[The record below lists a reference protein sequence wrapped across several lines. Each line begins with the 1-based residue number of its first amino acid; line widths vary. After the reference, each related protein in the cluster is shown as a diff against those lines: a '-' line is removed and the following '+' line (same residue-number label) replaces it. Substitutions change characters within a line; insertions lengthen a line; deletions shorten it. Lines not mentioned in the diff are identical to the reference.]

1 MTHPRPRKSADGFLP
16 QPSRPD
22 PSPQGGSAPTN
33 LRDLFFRQC
42 RLFHVVAA
50 YVILADDLTVLS
62 EVSFGELERRVA
74 SLASALRDR
83 LPAGERVVLAL
94 GNGLDSVELFWA
106 CIVAGLVPIPAPAPD
121 PTEYKEMGLK
131 RLHGIT
137 RDSNAAL
144 VVTADD
150 RLEKSSSLLPT
161 ARTSRQALEA
171 GNKAHLPDPSLA
183 GSDVAYLQYTSG
195 STSEP
200 RGVALTHANILAHY
214 AALHRALDTGV
225 PHSRTLN
232 WLPWFHDFGLLQG
245 VISPV
250 YAGTT
255 TYHLP
260 TLSFVRRP
268 LRWLEAIAR
277 FGVTYSGA
285 PDTAFLACTRAL
297 ARKPNWTADLS
308 TWSVAICGAEPVRA
322 DTLQAF
328 AQAFAPHGFR
338 PQSLFPAYGLAEC
351 VLGVSIK
358 RRNTLPRVLR
368 VDAAALEFNIVRDAD
383 EEIDQPVRSLVSCG
397 EPLGGFDVRIVDPDR
412 REELPS
418 GIVGEIWTRGP
429 SVSPGYWG
437 QPVLTDASFG
447 AALAS
452 GASDVRYL
460 RTGDLGFQHEGEIFV
475 TGRLKDLIVVHGRN
489 IYPQDIELTAKS
501 AHHAVGTSGVI
512 AFGLEKPGGEAI
524 VLLVECS
531 GALDPEEIRNLVDSI
546 RLSVSAEHQV
556 EIHDIVPLR
565 RGSLPQTSSG
575 KPRRAV
581 ARKCYIDGEF
591 EAVRLSSGQAA
602 APRQPRDATE
612 RAVSDIWMDV
622 LGLDDCD
629 VEANFFAKG
638 GNSLLATQLVSR
650 LNIAFGANVAIS
662 TIFDRPTIEGLANE
676 LRAQKRLAGWR
687 QSSQPARV
695 KAPSADQQLS
705 FSQERIW
712 FLRQQAPES
721 TAYHMPLAIRFRGPL
736 NVAALE
742 AALAHVVDRHEILRT
757 TFESTPSGVV
767 GRVHASMPLKLRR
780 SRLVQTPSQ
789 SSEAELEQRLARLTQ
804 EPFDFERGPLIRADL
819 IELAPHESVLLIVKH
834 HMIGDQWSFA
844 VLAREIAHFYRMN
857 LGIEPATLPSLPIQ
871 YSDYAVWQRAAFEAD
886 RRPQEEGYWRNQLA
900 ELETLS
906 VLPDNPRP
914 RQPLYR
920 GSRIRVPFDPSLI
933 AALTSLGAKH
943 SASLA
948 MVLIAALKV
957 LLHRRTGHR
966 DIAIGVPI
974 ANRHHAVTE
983 SLIGSF
989 VNVLVLRNH
998 VEEDDDFR
1006 RLLERV
1012 RRTSLEAFAH
1022 QDMPFELLVR
1032 ALRRDRDIGGE
1043 PIFQVLFNMIN
1054 APVGKL
1060 DFGGL
1065 TPSRIDFDRGAT
1077 QYDLTV
1083 TVDAQH
1089 DLSIVFEY
1097 AVELFHPQ
1105 TIEQI
1110 AAQYLLIIQEV
1121 VRAEGMPIGQLRL
1134 VNETDRAKCLAWGRG
1149 VDLALRA
1156 DTILDW
1162 LRPSLDTHADRPAV
1176 VFEDRSATFGDL
1188 DRAST
1193 ALADRLR
1200 RRGIGRGHKV
1210 GLYVTRSIEMLV
1222 AQLGILKCG
1231 AAYVPLD
1238 PVNPV
1243 ARLDYMA
1250 RDSALQLIVVH
1261 PAQDIPEGWAQDI
1274 PTLAVTAATVDVAPD
1289 TNETLAVAECDAKP
1303 DDAAYVIYTSGS
1315 TGLPKGVTVSH
1326 RAVANLLTSIATEPG
1341 IDASDRMLAL
1351 TTLSF
1356 DISVAETLL
1365 PLGTGALIVLA
1376 SHDDARDVAALRR
1389 LIEDNRVTIIQA
1401 TPSTWHFLLNAGWK
1415 HVPRL
1420 KKAFV
1425 TGEPLSADLAADL
1438 LARCGELWN
1447 LYGPTETTVWSTAAK
1462 VAPPDR
1468 QRVSIGRP
1476 IANTQTYVLDTRS
1489 QLCPIGVEGELCI
1502 GGLGVSR
1509 GYLNQPQL
1517 TTDCFVPNPFKH
1529 DPVAP
1534 HLYRTGDR
1542 ARWRHD
1548 GTLELLGRADSQ
1560 VKLRGNRVEL
1570 SEIEAA
1576 LARLANVDRAVAVVR
1591 EVAAGDK
1598 RLIAYVTSRAGPVD
1612 TAAVRDEL
1620 RRHLPEYMLPQ
1631 HVVAVDVLPLM
1642 PSGKLDLNSLPPV
1655 GLELALGHP
1664 LTAPRNNMERAM
1676 WAAWRDLLGVT
1687 NLGVFDNFFDL
1698 GGHSMLAIRLVDRVR
1713 RDICPSCTLPL
1724 LFQYPTIAGL
1734 CEAMGPLNHPQT
1746 LVTLQDRGE
1755 GPPLLCICGINLY
1768 QSLADCLAPH
1778 KAVHALFVP
1787 CELDLLYGDNPAA
1800 TFISVEKL
1808 ADEYLQALVKAQP
1821 HGPYYLAGL
1830 SFGGLLAFE
1839 IAHQLRRNGEDVAF
1853 LAMFDTAVPEGRL
1866 RAATRRAVRHA
1877 HIIREEGFDHIATQG
1892 RVRLAQ
1898 ALRLLRAAEKNADAV
1913 FAATDAQDARRI
1925 ALRDAIYFRAMSRY
1939 TPRRYDGNTM
1949 LIRAENSMIPDST
1962 EGWSNLIPNL
1972 EIVRVPGDHL
1982 EILKSPNVGNVAKE
1996 ILRSLERAACTT

>member
-1 MTHPRPRKSADGFLP
+1 MTHPRPRKTADVFLP
-16 QPSRPD
+16 QPSGPD
-22 PSPQGGSAPTN
+22 ASPQGGSAPTN
-33 LRDLFFRQC
+33 LRDLFFHQC
-42 RLFHVVAA
+42 RLYHAVAA
-50 YVILADDLTVLS
+50 YVILADDLSILS
-62 EVSFGELERRVA
+62 ELSFGELERRVA
-74 SLASALRDR
+74 SLASALSDR
-83 LPAGERVVLAL
+83 LPPRERVVLAL
-94 GNGLDSVELFWA
+94 SNGLDSIELFWA
-106 CIVAGLVPIPAPAPD
+106 CVVAGLVPIPAPAPD
-121 PTEYKEMGLK
+121 PTQSRETGLK

-137 RDSNAAL
+137 SDSSAAL

-150 RLEKSSSLLPT
+150 RLEEFSGLLPT
-161 ARTSRQALEA
+161 AWTSRAALEA
-171 GNKAHLPDPSLA
+171 GNKPRLPDRSIA
-183 GSDVAYLQYTSG
+183 ESDVAYLQYTSG

-200 RGVALTHANILAHY
+200 RGVELTHANILMHY
-214 AALHRALDTGV
+214 AALHRAIDTGV
-225 PHSRTLN
+225 PNARTLN

-260 TLSFVRRP
+260 TSSFVRRP

-277 FGVTYSGA
+277 FEVTYSGA

-358 RRNTLPRVLR
+358 CRDTLPQVLR
-368 VDAAALEFNIVRDAD
+368 VDAAALELNIVREAA
-383 EEIDQPVRSLVSCG
+383 EEIDTPVRSLVSCG
-397 EPLGGFDVRIVDPDR
+397 EPLDVFDVRIVDPNR
-412 REELPS
+412 KEELPP
-418 GIVGEIWTRGP
+418 GTVGEIWTRGP

-437 QPVLTDASFG
+437 QRALTDETFG
-447 AALAS
+447 ATLAS
-452 GASDVRYL
+452 GPAGERYL
-460 RTGDLGFQHEGEIFV
+460 RTGDLGFEHDHQIIV
-475 TGRLKDLIVVHGRN
+475 TGRIKDLIIVHGRN

-501 AHHAVGTSGVI
+501 AHHAAATSGVI
-512 AFGLEKPGGEAI
+512 AFGIEKPGGEAI
-524 VLLVECS
+524 VLLAECS
-531 GALDPEEIRNLVDSI
+531 GALEADEIKNLVDSI

-565 RGSLPQTSSG
+565 RGSLPKTSSG
-575 KPRRAV
+575 KLRRAV
-581 ARKCYIDGEF
+581 ARKSYIDGEF
-591 EAVRLSSGQAA
+591 ELARLSSGQAA
-602 APRQPRDATE
+602 SPRQPRDATE
-612 RAVSDIWMDV
+612 RAVSEIWMDV

-629 VEANFFAKG
+629 VETNFFSKG

-650 LNIAFGANVAIS
+650 LNIAFGANVPIS
-662 TIFDRPTIEGLANE
+662 TIFDRPTIEGLATE
-676 LRAQKRLAGWR
+676 LRAQTRLAGWS
-687 QSSQPARV
+687 QTSQPVRV
-695 KAPSADQQLS
+695 KERSADQQLS

-712 FLRQQAPES
+712 FLHQQAPES

-736 NVAALE
+736 NAAALE
-742 AALAHVVDRHEILRT
+742 AALARVVDRHEILRT
-757 TFESTPSGVV
+757 TFESNPSGVV
-767 GRVHASMPLKLRR
+767 GRVHAVMPLKLRR
-780 SRLVQTPSQ
+780 SQLVQASSQ
-789 SSEAELEQRLARLTQ
+789 SSQAELEQRLARLTQ

-819 IELAPHESVLLIVKH
+819 IELAPQEAVLLIVKQH
-834 HMIGDQWSFA
+834 IIGDQWSFA

-857 LGIEPATLPSLPIQ
+857 LGIESATLPALPIQ
-871 YSDYAVWQRAAFEAD
+871 YSDYAVWQRAAFEAN
-886 RRPQEEGYWRNQLA
+886 RRLQEEAYWRSQLLD
-900 ELETLS
+900 LEPLTVPLDR
-906 VLPDNPRP
+906 PRRP

-920 GSRIRVPFDPSLI
+920 GSRIRVPLDPALI
-933 AALTSLGAKH
+933 EALTSLGAKH

-957 LLHRRTGHR
+957 LLHRRTGQR

-989 VNVLVLRNH
+989 VNVLVLRNPVKH
-998 VEEDDDFR
+998 DDDFPT
-1006 RLLERV
+1006 LLERV

-1032 ALRRDRDIGGE
+1032 TLRRDRELGGE
-1043 PIFQVLFNMIN
+1043 PVFQVLFNMIN

-1060 DFGGL
+1060 DFGDL
-1065 TPSRIDFDRGAT
+1065 TTSRIDFDRGAT

-1097 AVELFHPQ
+1097 AVELFQPQ

-1121 VRAEGMPIGQLRL
+1121 ARAQDIPIAHPPLTS
-1134 VNETDRAKCLAWGRG
+1134 ETERAKCLEWGRG
-1149 VDLALRA
+1149 VDLVLGAG
-1156 DTILDW
+1156 TVPDW
-1162 LRPSLDTHADRPAV
+1162 LRPSLETHADRPAV
-1176 VFEDRSATFGDL
+1176 VFGDRSATFGDL

-1193 ALADRLR
+1193 ALADCLR

-1210 GLYVTRSIEMLV
+1210 GLYVERSIEMLV
-1222 AQLGILKCG
+1222 AQLGTLKCG

-1238 PVNPV
+1238 PVNPA

-1250 RDSALQLIVVH
+1250 RDAALQLIVVH
-1261 PAQDIPEGWAQDI
+1261 PAHNIPEGWAQDI
-1274 PTLAVTAATVDVAPD
+1274 PTLAVTATTVDDARDVYDAPA
-1289 TNETLAVAECDAKP
+1289 TGEYGAKP

-1315 TGLPKGVTVSH
+1315 TGLPKGVTISH
-1326 RAVANLLTSIATEPG
+1326 RAVVNLLTSIASEPG
-1341 IDASDRMLAL
+1341 VDASDRMLAL

-1376 SHDDARDVAALRR
+1376 THDEARDVAALRR
-1389 LIEDNRVTIIQA
+1389 LIEDHRVTIIQA
-1401 TPSTWHFLLNAGWK
+1401 TPSTWHLLLNAGWK
-1415 HVPRL
+1415 RSPSL
-1420 KKAFV
+1420 KKAFA
-1425 TGEPLSADLAADL
+1425 TGEPLREDLAADL
-1438 LARCGELWN
+1438 FARCGELWN
-1447 LYGPTETTVWSTAAK
+1447 LYGPTETTVWSTAAR
-1462 VAPPDR
+1462 VEHPDR

-1476 IANTQTYVLDTRS
+1476 IANTQAYVLDIRS
-1489 QLCPIGVEGELCI
+1489 QLCPVGVEGELCI
-1502 GGLGVSR
+1502 GGLGVSQ

-1517 TTDCFVPNPFKH
+1517 TAQCFVPNPFSH

-1548 GTLELLGRADSQ
+1548 GTLELLGRSDSQ
-1560 VKLRGNRVEL
+1560 VKLRGHRVEL

-1576 LARLANVDRAVAVVR
+1576 LARLPNVDRAVAVVR
-1591 EVAAGDK
+1591 EVGAADK
-1598 RLIAYVTSRAGPVD
+1598 RLVAYVTSRSAPVD
-1612 TAAVRDEL
+1612 SAWVRNEL

-1631 HVVAVDVLPLM
+1631 HVVAIDALPLL
-1642 PSGKLDLNSLPPV
+1642 PSGKLDFNSLPPV
-1655 GLELALGHP
+1655 GLDLAAGHP
-1664 LTAPRNNMERAM
+1664 PTAPRNATERAM

-1687 NLGVFDNFFDL
+1687 NFGVFDNFFDL
-1698 GGHSMLAIRLVDRVR
+1698 GGHSMLAIRLVDRIR
-1713 RDICPSCTLPL
+1713 QEIDSSCTLPL

-1734 CEAMGPLNHPQT
+1734 CEAMVPLNQPQT
-1746 LVTLQDRGE
+1746 LVALQDRGE
-1755 GPPLLCICGINLY
+1755 GPPLFCICGIHLY

-1787 CELDLLYGDNPAA
+1787 CELDLLNGDNPPAN
-1800 TFISVEKL
+1800 FISVEKL
-1808 ADEYLQALVKAQP
+1808 ADDYLQALVESQP

-1839 IAHQLRRNGEDVAF
+1839 IAHQLRRKGEEVAF
-1853 LAMFDTAVPEGRL
+1853 LAMFDTAVPEGRR
-1866 RAATRRAVRHA
+1866 RAAARRAVRHA
-1877 HIIREEGFDHIATQG
+1877 HIIRDAGFDHIAALG
-1892 RVRLAQ
+1892 RLRLART
-1898 ALRLLRAAEKNADAV
+1898 LRMLRAEKADVAL
-1913 FAATDAQDARRI
+1913 AMANAQDARRI

-1949 LIRAENSMIPDST
+1949 LIRAESSIIPDST

-1982 EILKSPNVGNVAKE
+1982 EILKSPNVGNVAKQ
-1996 ILRSLERAACTT
+1996 ILSSLERATCTT